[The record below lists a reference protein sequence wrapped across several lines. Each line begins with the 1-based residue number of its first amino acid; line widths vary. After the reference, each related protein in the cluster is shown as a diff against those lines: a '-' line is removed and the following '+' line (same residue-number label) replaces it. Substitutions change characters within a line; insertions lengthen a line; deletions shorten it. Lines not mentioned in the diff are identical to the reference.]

1 MEALIVTVKEAIAAS
16 PIPEAVQ
23 PYILLVVPLL
33 IKIAYGLLILWVG
46 KHIAEWVETLC
57 RKLLEKAKVDQS
69 LTLFLSSLARY
80 TVMAAA
86 IIATLEQ
93 IGIKTTGLVAVFA
106 SAGLAVGLAL
116 QGSLS
121 NFAAGTMIL
130 GFRPFRVGDIISAGG
145 SSGKVEQI
153 GILTTQLLTLQNEV
167 IIVPNSSITGGAIE
181 NYTAKSFRRVST
193 DIGVAYGE
201 DLDRCEEVLRKAAA
215 RTKNRVESQEPDV
228 FLSGFGASSVDFNV
242 RVFAESQNYWAVMH
256 DLRKQVY
263 KALNEEGIEI
273 PFNQLVIHKAPDEE
287 AATSS

>member
-46 KHIAEWVETLC
+46 KHIAEWVEALC

-201 DLDRCEEVLRKAAA
+201 DLDQCEEILRKAAS
-215 RTKNRVESQEPDV
+215 RTKNRVESQDPDV

-242 RVFAESQNYWAVMH
+242 RVFAEPQNYWAVMH

-273 PFNQLVIHKAPDEE
+273 PFNQLVIHKAPEEE
-287 AATSS
+287 AVTSS